1 MLDFCPF
8 DFEKIDME
16 NLAYELV
23 FLNGWSW
30 ERVKEDTIFG
40 DPELEAYIVEN
51 DTVRS
56 EEFLE
61 RKKVDVQHVILLEDK
76 SGKKCGFQHV
86 LELIEKKGGD
96 LRYELENG
104 QHIFKLRNKKI
115 VRAMPCCPYCHSRL
129 PIGWE
134 YADDFIAISLM
145 GRTSGGKTT
154 LLYSLMDHNWTKL
167 KNIVLP
173 EPDGRRVFITAAHLH
188 GDPKDSMYYAL
199 EKEAEEM
206 CKKDGDCPHNSEKE
220 IPLPPVFLKVVFEKH
235 TMIVGIY
242 DNSGE
247 NLETRSYGIYTDIME
262 KLLDKMFAEIFLFDP
277 YDMNLKLSEKP
288 MKVERE
294 SCQILEIEAQGELQK
309 ENQDMRKSADE
320 VLFRGRRSREEKEKF
335 RAFTVYENIKDA
347 RMQEELLEKMK
358 TMYFVG
364 VLSMCDLIENMPE
377 VKAEEKYIELFSRG
391 QVQHSGLDDNEIEG
405 RSDLVRRLFI
415 NLELFGENTESKIA
429 MFENDYKTG
438 GVFWDCVSAL
448 GCDAELAGKIYGEYD
463 PIRVAD
469 PLLTCIMK
477 RMEDNEW
484 L

>member
-23 FLNGWSW
+23 ILNGWTW
-30 ERVKEDTIFG
+30 EKVKERTIFG
-40 DPELEAYIVEN
+40 APELEAYIVDN

-61 RKKVDVQHVILLEDK
+61 RKKADVQHVMLLEDRT
-76 SGKKCGFQHV
+76 GKKCGFQHV
-86 LELIEKKGGD
+86 LEMIEKNGGE
-96 LRYELENG
+96 LKYEYEKG
-104 QHIFKLRNKKI
+104 QHIFKMKNKKI
-115 VRAMPCCPYCHSRL
+115 IRAMPCCPYCHSRL

-134 YADDFIAISLM
+134 DADDFIAISLM

-167 KNIVLP
+167 KNVVL
-173 EPDGRRVFITAAHLH
+173 PDGRQVRITTAHLQ

-199 EKEAEEM
+199 EEEAKAM
-206 CKKDGDCPHNSEKE
+206 CRKGGNCPHNSEKE
-220 IPLPPVFLKVVFEKH
+220 IPLPPVFLKVVFETH
-235 TMIVGIY
+235 TLIVGIY

-247 NLETRSYGIYTDIME
+247 NLENRSYYIYTDIME

-277 YDMNLKLSEKP
+277 YDMNLKLPEKQT
-288 MKVERE
+288 KVMSE
-294 SCQILEIEAQGELQK
+294 SCEILEIEAQGILQK
-309 ENQDMRKSADE
+309 QNQNVRKRADE
-320 VLFRGRRSREEKEKF
+320 ILFREGRSREEKEKF
-335 RAFTVYENIKDA
+335 RAFTVYERIKDA
-347 RMQEELLEKMK
+347 RIQEELQEKMK

-364 VLSMCDLIENMPE
+364 VLSMCDLIENMPT
-377 VKAEEKYIELFSRG
+377 VKADKKYANLFRRG
-391 QVQHSGLDDNEIEG
+391 QIQYSVLDDSEMEG
-405 RSDLVRRLFI
+405 RSYNVKELFTD
-415 NLELFGENTESKIA
+415 LELFGENTESKIR
-429 MFENDYKTG
+429 MFENDYKEK

-448 GCDAELAGKIYGEYD
+448 GCDAELAGEVYGEYD

-469 PLLTCIMK
+469 PLLTCIVK
-477 RMEDNEW
+477 RLEDNNW